1 MLLNLEDNKK
11 RSVFDYAAILL
22 AIIGFASLFFYSS
35 FMDGY
40 FWLILLIIL
49 TLAYVTKI
57 IDLVRK
63 KSFGLH
69 FIVFL
74 LLTIVV
80 IYLLYD
86 LI

>member
-1 MLLNLEDNKK
+1 MEDNKK
-11 RSVFDYAAILL
+11 RSIFDYAAILL
-22 AIIGFASLFFYSS
+22 AIIGFASLFLFPN
-35 FMDGY
+35 FMEGY
-40 FWLILLIIL
+40 FSLILLSIMALAFL
-49 TLAYVTKI
+49 TR
-57 IDLVRK
+57 LVVLVKK